1 LELKPAEA
9 LPHPPEWNTAS
20 IGRAVEVKRGI
31 SWSKEQEQETDR
43 DDAVPVIRVGNV
55 QDRLLIDDLLY
66 IRGLKPQAVES
77 KRVTAGWSILVG
89 SNGSKARIGN
99 AIRVTD
105 DTDFLFASFL
115 LAARPRSGIGISPDF
130 FYRWLTTERVQSYL
144 SASSEGT
151 TGLSNLSH
159 SFFRSMTIAYPDQ
172 NEQEEIAR
180 ILDAVDATLDTTRT
194 ARDAAVALRRQ
205 LTEELLMHGTRGEQ
219 PKKTPV
225 GPVPRSW
232 DVVALKEIIVSFQYG
247 LSVPMGMSGALP
259 ILRMGN
265 IQDGDVEL
273 RDLKYVSL
281 PDKVVRPCLLKRS
294 DVVFNR
300 TNSQEHVGKVGIY
313 RSDDPCVFASYL
325 IRLNADREQVD
336 PYFLGHLL
344 NSYDAQCRIKRYA
357 TPGVQQV
364 NINATNLAK
373 VIVAVPRG
381 SGGLIEQREI
391 AAVLEQAQAHVR
403 AYDDKLTALDTIKRT
418 LSARLLSGE
427 LRVVRALATA
437 TA

>member
-1 LELKPAEA
+1 MKPSEA
-9 LPHPPEWNTAS
+9 LPHPPEWNTAR
-20 IGRAVEVKRGI
+20 IGRAIELKRGI
-31 SWSKEQEQETDR
+31 SWSKEQEQQTDR
-43 DDAVPVIRVGNV
+43 DGALPVIRVGNV
-55 QDRLLIDDLLY
+55 QNRLVIDDLLY
-66 IRGLKPQAVES
+66 IRGLKPKAVES
-77 KRVTAGWSILVG
+77 KRVTTGWAILVG
-89 SNGSKARIGN
+89 SNGNKARIGN
-99 AIRVTD
+99 AILVTD

-115 LAARPRSGIGISPDF
+115 LAARPRAEAGISPHF

-159 SFFRSMTIAYPDQ
+159 SFFRSMTIAFPDQ
-172 NEQEEIAR
+172 DEQDEIAR
-180 ILDAVDATLDTTRT
+180 VLDAVDATLDATRM
-194 ARDAAVALRRQ
+194 ARDAAVVLRRQ
-205 LTEELLMHGTRGEQ
+205 LTEELLVRGVRGEQ
-219 PKKTPV
+219 QKQTRV
-225 GPVPRSW
+225 GLVPASW
-232 DVVALKEIIVSFQYG
+232 DVVPLKEIVVSFQYG
-247 LSVPMGMSGALP
+247 LSLPMGTSGELP

-281 PDKVVRPCLLKRS
+281 PDKIVRPCLLKRS
-294 DVVFNR
+294 DVLFNR
-300 TNSQEHVGKVGIY
+300 TNSQEHVGKVGVY
-313 RSDDPCVFASYL
+313 RSDAPCVFASYL
-325 IRLNADREQVD
+325 IRLNADTEQVN

-373 VIVAVPRG
+373 VVVAVPRG
-381 SGGLIEQREI
+381 SAGLAEQREI

-427 LRVVRALATA
+427 LRAASALAPA